1 MGETEEKKPSL
12 FSYGLIV
19 MTITHVLTHV
29 FGGIHTALFSE
40 LRDEFNLNL
49 QQLGFIAS
57 IPSLVSAILSIPIGL
72 LSDRLGSKNM
82 LLMSFGFAAIGAVL
96 AGTASTPLML
106 VVAVSLVYINT
117 TIYHPASY
125 AATTKMFKPR
135 DRAKALGMHG
145 AGGTLG
151 HALGPLSVSLLV
163 GVLLWQ
169 WRQVYLFLAAPMI
182 IGILLVLRLPNDKAE
197 SSKVLTPEEAG
208 DSEKFLTPSLIMFL
222 AYTAMLSMGSS
233 MVGTFLVLYL
243 QDIRGMTL
251 ALAAFISS
259 SNMLSGLIAAP
270 IGGYM
275 ASKYGDKKWLMIALF
290 GGFTLL
296 GIAFQ
301 VSNNTLFMALYIAY
315 GFCVTLGMAGRSAI
329 MARLTPRK
337 QRGLGYA
344 LFFLPGSIIG
354 AVAPIVAG
362 YLADLL
368 GFQSIFNI
376 AIVVNFLA
384 LGVLKFAVKVD

>member
-1 MGETEEKKPSL
+1 MDAPVVSL
-12 FSYGLIV
+12 
-19 MTITHVLTHV
+19 T
-29 FGGIHTALFSE
+29 GGQLKVSLPIYNALMTALPHLLRNALAHGIEAPSE
-40 LRDEFNLNL
+40 RLAA
-49 QQLGFIAS
+49 GK
-57 IPSLVSAILSIPIGL
+57 SAAGHLSIGAREDETGL
-72 LSDRLGSKNM
+72 TVWVQDDGRGLDREKL
-82 LLMSFGFAAIGAVL
+82 
-96 AGTASTPLML
+96 TAS
-106 VVAVSLVYINT
+106 
-117 TIYHPASY
+117 
-125 AATTKMFKPR
+125 
-135 DRAKALGMHG
+135 
-145 AGGTLG
+145 
-151 HALGPLSVSLLV
+151 
-163 GVLLWQ
+163 
-169 WRQVYLFLAAPMI
+169 AAPMI

-197 SSKVLTPEEAG
+197 SSKVLTPEETG

-290 GGFTLL
+290 GGFALL